1 MITEGI
7 RLAHVVS
14 SRMPRYAPEENLQ
27 YGEWFIPAGVSLC
40 RIIPMIPDK
49 QIHTNPFILMHR
61 LV

>member
-27 YGEWFIPAGVSLC
+27 YGKWFIPAGVSTLTSSYTI
-40 RIIPMIPDK
+40 R
-49 QIHTNPFILMHR
+49 
-61 LV
+61 